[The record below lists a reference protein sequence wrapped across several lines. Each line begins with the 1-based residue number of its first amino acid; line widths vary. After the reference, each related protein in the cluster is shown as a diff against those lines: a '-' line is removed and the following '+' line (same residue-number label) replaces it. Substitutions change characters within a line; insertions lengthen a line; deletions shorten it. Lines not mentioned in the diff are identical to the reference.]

1 MTSPYRL
8 LGVSEQNSD
17 TEIKNAYLNAVK
29 TCPPERDPE
38 RFQRLHQ
45 AYETIKDQDSRL
57 RHALF
62 GWPEVDF
69 NDLLDAAFTTPEATA
84 DAREVL
90 HELLAKTAPE
100 QVLLHHLTHR
110 S

>member
-1 MTSPYRL
+1 MTSPYQL
-8 LGVSEQNSD
+8 LGISEQSSD
-17 TEIKNAYLNAVK
+17 TEIKNAYLKAVK

-45 AYETIKDQDSRL
+45 AYEIIKDQDSRL

-62 GWPEVDF
+62 DWPDVHFDELIDVVFAQPETTVDGI
-69 NDLLDAAFTTPEATA
+69 
-84 DAREVL
+84 EVL
-90 HELLAKTAPE
+90 HELLAKISPE
-100 QVLLHHLTHR
+100 QVLLNHLTHR